1 MKLLSL
7 AWISAP
13 LLIALAAGC
22 TTAVGDLNDEEDALE
37 EQVPTD
43 ADGANLDSEA
53 DGGAGG
59 GPTIVIECSDESP
72 SGTSGTC
79 EPADDSSECQ
89 QCVAAQCCEEQSS
102 CNSSGPDSAC
112 GFGSTLYN
120 GAPVDGGEIGCMME
134 CFAEREESGTFSAD
148 IGDLESCAER
158 CGASECGDGSA
169 SETTK
174 GLASC
179 IIGLKAGN
187 PGCTAACGF

>member
-120 GAPVDGGEIGCMME
+120 GAPVDGG
-134 CFAEREESGTFSAD
+134 
-148 IGDLESCAER
+148 DLERSR
-158 CGASECGDGSA
+158 QTSA
-169 SETTK
+169 IWSPVLSAVGRANVGTDRRARPRK
-174 GLASC
+174 G
-179 IIGLKAGN
+179 
-187 PGCTAACGF
+187 